1 MDLGYNFLATKACG
15 KHVFGFEFDGE
26 IHDGL
31 FLSIMETF
39 HVVDLHE
46 EVSSLLEPSSSCNRF
61 SKHCAH
67 NRT

>member
-1 MDLGYNFLATKACG
+1 MDLGYNFLTTKACG

-31 FLSIMETF
+31 FLNIMETF

-46 EVSSLLEPSSSCNRF
+46 VSSLLELSQPYF
-61 SKHCAH
+61 GQVWG
-67 NRT
+67 